1 MLLTFH
7 LRVADELISPPP
19 SRTGVDYE
27 MICPHCNHTIREE
40 ERYLMSRDPD
50 AQWPA
55 WGKYGL
61 YLLLF
66 VFLVGVFALHA
77 SV

>member
-1 MLLTFH
+1 
-7 LRVADELISPPP
+7 
-19 SRTGVDYE
+19 

-66 VFLVGVFALHA
+66 VFLVGMFALHA